1 MNAEIVKVIR
11 ALRDWSD
18 QKPNGPNERSWRVLG
33 SKSKRSIRQIV
44 GAGSRPGRLI
54 QNAIAL
60 MISSGGT
67 AVIGVVFWAV
77 AAHLASATA
86 VGRTTAE
93 IAAMLLLA
101 NLAQVSFGSIFER
114 FLPVAGSMT
123 RDFVKRAYIT
133 VVIFGFILAIAYL
146 ILGFGH
152 NFLPSD
158 WVWKA
163 LFVAAVIL
171 WTIFALQDSVL
182 IGLRA
187 SKWVAVE
194 NIAFSVAKLVLLP
207 VSIAFSA
214 SQGIFVAWT
223 APVILTIIV
232 ITWYLFRRRIPEH
245 ISLGG
250 STEKLPSTRE
260 LFFLAG
266 AQYAATLSS
275 VFMPSIITLIVIQRL
290 GAVANAYYYVPSMIA
305 TGLSLVCLSIVRSFL
320 VEASHEPHALR
331 LHANSAIRAMVVLL
345 TPSIVIGFIF
355 APEFLRAFGA
365 EYANHGT
372 VLMRMLLVAVPGT
385 AVMTFYSTFAWL
397 DQRLWWMT
405 IRNVVGS
412 TLQLVV
418 IFVLID
424 SHGIDA
430 IGLAMLV
437 NSAVTLIFFLPAS
450 IRRYRLTERV

>member
-1 MNAEIVKVIR
+1 
-11 ALRDWSD
+11 
-18 QKPNGPNERSWRVLG
+18 
-33 SKSKRSIRQIV
+33 
-44 GAGSRPGRLI
+44 
-54 QNAIAL
+54 

-77 AAHLASATA
+77 AAHLASAKV

-101 NLAQVSFGSIFER
+101 NLAQLSFGSIFER

-123 RDFVKRAYIT
+123 RDFVKRAYAM
-133 VVIFGFILAIAYL
+133 VVIFGFVLALAYL
-146 ILGFGH
+146 AAGFGH
-152 NFLPSD
+152 SFLPSS
-158 WVWKA
+158 WGWNV
-163 LFVAAVIL
+163 LFVVAVIL

-194 NIAFSVAKLVLLP
+194 NIAFSIAKLVLLP
-207 VSIAFSA
+207 VSIAISA
-214 SQGIFVAWT
+214 TQGIFAAWT

-232 ITWYLFRRRIPEH
+232 ITWYLFSKRIPEH
-245 ISLGG
+245 MSMGG

-266 AQYAATLSS
+266 AQYAATLSNI
-275 VFMPSIITLIVIQRL
+275 FMPSIITLIVIQRL
-290 GAVANAYYYVPSMIA
+290 GAVANAHYYVPSMIA

-331 LHANSAIRAMVVLL
+331 HHANSAIRAMVILL
-345 TPSIVIGFIF
+345 TPSIIIGFIF
-355 APEFLRAFGA
+355 APQFLAIFGA
-365 EYANHGT
+365 QYANHGS
-372 VLMRMLLVAVPGT
+372 VLMRMLLLAVPGS

-397 DQRLWWMT
+397 DQRVWWMT
-405 IRNVVGS
+405 IRNVLGS
-412 TLQLVV
+412 LLQLVV
-418 IFVLID
+418 IFALID

-430 IGLAMLV
+430 IGIAMLV

-450 IRRYRLTERV
+450 IRRYQMTERI

>member
-1 MNAEIVKVIR
+1 MPI
-11 ALRDWSD
+11 
-18 QKPNGPNERSWRVLG
+18 GHYERSCNVLG
-33 SKSKRSIRQIV
+33 NENRRSFREIV
-44 GAGSRPGRLI
+44 GAGSRPGRLV

-77 AAHLASATA
+77 AAHLASKTA

-101 NLAQVSFGSIFER
+101 NLAQLSFGSIFER

-133 VVIFGFILAIAYL
+133 VVIVGFVLALAYL
-146 ILGFGH
+146 ALGFGH

-158 WVWKA
+158 WGWKA

-207 VSIAFSA
+207 VSIAVSA
-214 SQGIFVAWT
+214 SQGIFAAWT

-232 ITWYLFRRRIPEH
+232 ITWYLFRKRIPEH
-245 ISLGG
+245 MAMGG

-260 LFFLAG
+260 LFVLAG

-275 VFMPSIITLIVIQRL
+275 VFMPSIITLIVIERL
-290 GAVANAYYYVPSMIA
+290 GAVANAYYYIPSMIA
-305 TGLSLVCLSIVRSFL
+305 TGLSLVCLSVVRSFL

-331 LHANSAIRAMVVLL
+331 HHANSAIRAMVLLL
-345 TPSIVIGFIF
+345 TPSIVIGFLF
-355 APEFLRAFGA
+355 APEFLKIFGA
-365 EYANHGT
+365 SYANHGT
-372 VLMRMLLVAVPGT
+372 VLMRMLLLAVPGS
-385 AVMTFYSTFAWL
+385 AVMYFYSTFAWL
-397 DQRLWWMT
+397 DQRVWWMT
-405 IRNVVGS
+405 VRNVFGLV
-412 TLQLVV
+412 LQLVL

-430 IGLAMLV
+430 IGIAMLV
-437 NSAVTLIFFLPAS
+437 NSALTLVLFLPAS
-450 IRRYRLTERV
+450 IRRYRLTDVQVT

>member
-1 MNAEIVKVIR
+1 
-11 ALRDWSD
+11 
-18 QKPNGPNERSWRVLG
+18 
-33 SKSKRSIRQIV
+33 
-44 GAGSRPGRLI
+44 
-54 QNAIAL
+54 

-101 NLAQVSFGSIFER
+101 NLAQLSFGSIFER

-123 RDFVKRAYIT
+123 RDFVKRAYVM
-133 VVIFGFILAIAYL
+133 VVIFGFVLAMVYL
-146 ILGFGH
+146 ASGFGH

-194 NIAFSVAKLVLLP
+194 NIAFSIAKLALLP
-207 VSIAFSA
+207 VSIALSA
-214 SQGIFVAWT
+214 SQGIFIAWT
-223 APVILTIIV
+223 APVVLTIIV
-232 ITWYLFRRRIPEH
+232 VTWYLFRKRIPEH
-245 ISLGG
+245 MSMGS

-266 AQYAATLSS
+266 AQYAATLST
-275 VFMPSIITLIVIQRL
+275 VLMPSIITLIVIQRL
-290 GAVANAYYYVPSMIA
+290 GAVANAHYYIPSMIA

-331 LHANSAIRAMVVLL
+331 HHANSAIRAMVLLL

-355 APEFLRAFGA
+355 APAFLGIFGA
-365 EYANHGT
+365 AYANHGT
-372 VLMRMLLVAVPGT
+372 VLMRMLLLAVPGT

-397 DQRLWWMT
+397 DQRVWWMT
-405 IRNVVGS
+405 IRNVLGS
-412 TLQLVV
+412 FLQLVV
-418 IFVLID
+418 IFILID

-430 IGLAMLV
+430 IGIAMLI

-450 IRRYRLTERV
+450 IRRYRLTEKIPSHR